1 MKSTGMVRKI
11 DDLGRIVI
19 PVEIRNNMDI
29 KNRDSLE
36 IFVDGDKIILNKYE
50 PACLFCGN
58 ADNVVYFKGKLICA
72 ECLEK
77 IKTQF

>member
-29 KNRDSLE
+29 KNRDALE
-36 IFVDGDKIILNKYE
+36 IFVDGDKIILSKYE

-77 IKTQF
+77 IKAQF